1 MSLPAHLALR
11 LSIVTLLCLAGAV
24 AWTLWEARTGLREE
38 AAVSA
43 GRIAAQL
50 ARQPGLGSVGP
61 AALPISEPQAEPTV
75 LMILP
80 GICAEIRLGAEAP
93 RRLCGDWDGLGS
105 APAWLAGA
113 LSAEAGTAPVIRE
126 IVYRGRSLGQVAA
139 WPDPVAAAGRAW
151 RQVRFASGLALSLA
165 GTTAILGWLCAARLV
180 APAGRIVQGLD
191 GIEAGRSPPA
201 LPRFG
206 AVEFDRI
213 ATAFNALGE
222 RLARTEGERA
232 ELLQRLVQVQ
242 EEERQSLARD
252 LHDAFGQCLAAAG
265 ALAAAIEAGAPADR
279 EDLRADAVGIEAIL
293 GSMRES
299 LRGALARL
307 ELPDLAGI
315 GLSEG
320 LRGLVL
326 DWQARLRAG
335 PSLHLDVAG
344 DCAGLSAQASA
355 SLYRIAQELLTNA
368 LRHGRPSRVFLRL
381 QGAEPGGRAV
391 SLTVDDDGGGDV
403 ASTGGASG
411 HACGRGLAGIRA
423 RLAALGGRLS
433 LTGNGSGIRACA
445 TVPIP
450 G

>member
-11 LSIVTLLCLAGAV
+11 LLVVTLLCLTGAV
-24 AWTLWEARTGLREE
+24 AWTLWEARTGLRGE

-43 GRIAAQL
+43 GRIATQL

-61 AALPISEPQAEPTV
+61 AALPIAEPQAEPTV

-93 RRLCGDWDGLGS
+93 RRLCGDWDGLGT

-113 LSAEAGTAPVIRE
+113 LAAEAGATPVIRD
-126 IVYRGRSLGQVAA
+126 IVYRGRPLGSVAA

-151 RQVRFASGLALSLA
+151 RQMRFASGLALSLA
-165 GTTAILGWLCAARLV
+165 GTTAILGWLAAARLV
-180 APAGRIVQGLD
+180 APAARIVHGLD
-191 GIEAGRSPPA
+191 GFGGFEAGRTPSP

-206 AVEFDRI
+206 AAEFDRI
-213 ATAFNALGE
+213 ATAFNALAE
-222 RLARTEGERA
+222 RLSHTEGERT
-232 ELLQRLVQVQ
+232 ELMRRLVQVQ

-265 ALAAAIEAGAPADR
+265 ALAAAIEAGAPEER
-279 EDLRADAVGIEAIL
+279 TDLRADAAGIEAVV

-299 LRGALARL
+299 LRGALAQL

-315 GLSEG
+315 GLGEG
-320 LRGLVL
+320 LRGLVS
-326 DWQARLRAG
+326 DWQARLRTG
-335 PSLHLDVAG
+335 PSLHLDVMG
-344 DCAGLSAQASA
+344 DWASLSPQVSA

-381 QGAEPGGRAV
+381 QRSETGRRSITLV
-391 SLTVDDDGGGDV
+391 VDDDGGGDAARV
-403 ASTGGASG
+403 AGAS
-411 HACGRGLAGIRA
+411 GRGLAGIRA
-423 RLAALGGRLS
+423 RLAALGGELS
-433 LTGNGSGIRACA
+433 LTGNGGGLRACA
-445 TVPIP
+445 TVPTR

>member
-11 LSIVTLLCLAGAV
+11 LLIVTLLCLAGAV

-80 GICAEIRLGAEAP
+80 GICAEIRLGAETP
-93 RRLCGDWDGLGS
+93 RRLCGDWDGLGT
-105 APAWLAGA
+105 APAWFRDALAP
-113 LSAEAGTAPVIRE
+113 EAGGAPVIRE
-126 IVYRGRSLGQVAA
+126 IIYRGRRLGSVAA
-139 WPDPVAAAGRAW
+139 WPDPVAAAGRTW

-165 GTTAILGWLCAARLV
+165 GTTAILGWLSATRLV

-191 GIEAGRSPPA
+191 GFDAGRAAAP
-201 LPRFG
+201 LPRFK
-206 AVEFDRI
+206 ATEFERI
-213 ATAFNALGE
+213 ATAFHALAE
-222 RLARTEGERA
+222 RLVRTEAERT
-232 ELLQRLVQVQ
+232 ELMRRLVQVQ
-242 EEERQSLARD
+242 EEERQSLARE

-265 ALAAAIEAGAPADR
+265 ALAAAIEAGAPEDR
-279 EDLRADAVGIEAIL
+279 ADLRADAVGIETVI

-299 LRGALARL
+299 LRGALAQL
-307 ELPDLAGI
+307 ELPDLTAAGL
-315 GLSEG
+315 GEE
-320 LRGLVL
+320 LRGLIS
-326 DWQARLRAG
+326 DWRARLRTG
-335 PSLHLDVAG
+335 PSLHLDVTG
-344 DCAGLSAQASA
+344 DLTGLSPQASA

-381 QGAEPGGRAV
+381 QGTGTGEEPV
-391 SLTVDDDGGGDV
+391 TLTVDDDGGGD
-403 ASTGGASG
+403 APSA
-411 HACGRGLAGIRA
+411 ADAAGRGLAGIRT
-423 RLAALGGRLS
+423 RLAALGGQLS

-445 TVPIP
+445 TVPVR